1 MNKNAVIIVIAMLVV
16 IAAIIGVVFVVTSGS
31 ETKGDQDTSKALGT
45 VINDEEN
52 INDLVETEDED
63 VEEDI
68 NNKDVIRVNLNE
80 AGDSQDLTP
89 ENKKEKILIAYFSR
103 ADENYNVGTVAVGN
117 TEFLASHIKNY
128 LGEDVDAFK
137 IETIYDYPKDYDEC
151 TKVAQ
156 EEKNQNARPEYKG
169 NIDVSKYDTIFL
181 GYPIWWGTVPMVVNT
196 FLESQEF
203 SGKTVYLF
211 STHEGSGN
219 AGTFT
224 HIDGKLTTANVD
236 TNGLSM
242 RGTAARE
249 NSAKDS
255 VETWLKGLGY

>member
-16 IAAIIGVVFVVTSGS
+16 IAAIIGVIFVVTSGS
-31 ETKGDQDTSKALGT
+31 ETKGDEDTSKALGT
-45 VINDEEN
+45 IINDEGS
-52 INDLVETEDED
+52 INDLAVTEDAD
-63 VEEDI
+63 NKEDI
-68 NNKDVIRVNLNE
+68 NNQDTLNE
-80 AGDSQDLTP
+80 EGDSQDLTP

-117 TEFLASHIKNY
+117 TELLAGHIRNY
-128 LGEDVDAFK
+128 LGEDTDAFK
-137 IETIYDYPKDYDEC
+137 IETTYDYPKDYDEC

-196 FLESQEF
+196 FLESQDF

-211 STHEGSGN
+211 STHEGSGE
-219 AGTFT
+219 AGTFAY
-224 HIDGKLTTANVD
+224 IDGKLTTANVD

-255 VETWLKGLGY
+255 VETWLKGFGY

>member
-1 MNKNAVIIVIAMLVV
+1 MNKNAVMIIIIMLVV
-16 IAAIIGVVFVVTSGS
+16 IAAMIGVVFVVTSGS

-45 VINDEEN
+45 VINDEGSL
-52 INDLVETEDED
+52 NDLVVD
-63 VEEDI
+63 EED
-68 NNKDVIRVNLNE
+68 NTEEQDAIRVNLNE
-80 AGDSQDLTP
+80 EGEKQDLTP
-89 ENKKEKILIAYFSR
+89 ENQKEKILIAYFSR

-117 TEFLASHIKNY
+117 TELLAGHIRNY
-128 LGEDVDAFK
+128 LGEDTDAFK
-137 IETIYDYPKDYDEC
+137 IETTYDYPKDYDEC

-169 NIDVSKYDTIFL
+169 AIDVSKYDTVFL

-196 FLESQEF
+196 FLESQDF

-219 AGTFT
+219 AGTFAY
-224 HIDGKLTTANVD
+224 IDGKLTSANVD

-249 NSAKDS
+249 DSAKDS